1 MLSRNLKF
9 LLERRGS
16 DVTLNKFS
24 YGGYDP
30 SISESVSSSSVSYT
44 TKGYFAEYMLSEIN
58 NDSVQIG
65 DRRLLLGVVDN
76 SGTSLPEPDEEDTV
90 DGRGDTVVIK
100 SVQKLF
106 NADTLVCYICQ
117 VRE

>member
-16 DVTLNKFS
+16 DVTLNKIS

-30 SISESVSSSSVSYT
+30 AIGTSSSSSVSYT
-44 TKGYFAEYMLSEIN
+44 TRGYFAEYMLSEIN
-58 NDSVQIG
+58 NDSVQLG

-76 SGTSLPEPDEEDTV
+76 SGSSLPEPDEEDTV